1 MKPSS
6 WDKQRGLALPL
17 ERAAGQS
24 NQTNNL
30 SENVV
35 GLDVSHHTHVFRG
48 AGRSFFLDILFHRMS
63 DSRCWRQL
71 SFCSRR
77 KSSSANCEQPKLQP
91 IGIPKN
97 GCCRQSASG

>member
-63 DSRCWRQL
+63 DSAISHHLTQLLCPMFQCLDRKRQKKHTVGGL
-71 SFCSRR
+71 
-77 KSSSANCEQPKLQP
+77 NPQPGVDTP
-91 IGIPKN
+91 N
-97 GCCRQSASG
+97 